1 MKKGYNRMDNNDRK
15 TSKLAIAGL
24 VVSVAIPSFF
34 FLCVLVFESLY
45 KQLNGAL
52 EIFMLLL
59 LILPFIALPLS
70 IAGMVIAKKKDRK
83 GLVPGTIGVALSVI
97 EIIFVVITFLG
108 YLRYEKAPGHSLDIV
123 SPFSETSSEAVTS
136 GSEQEIQYIY
146 TTGTKQLTSA
156 GRLSVFSKS
165 VIISLTHKV
174 AFNLTGKKE
183 KVQGKVAKDNL
194 NPEEAMVYIEKYS
207 NVKTA

>member
-1 MKKGYNRMDNNDRK
+1 MDNNDRK

-24 VVSVAIPSFF
+24 VVSVAIPSLF

-70 IAGMVIAKKKDRK
+70 ISGMVIAKKKDRK
-83 GLVPGTIGVALSVI
+83 GLVPGIIGVALSVI
-97 EIIFVVITFLG
+97 EIIFVVITFWG

-136 GSEQEIQYIY
+136 GSEQEIQHIY

-183 KVQGKVAKDNL
+183 KVQGKVVKDNL
-194 NPEEAMVYIEKYS
+194 NPEEAMVYIERYS

>member
-1 MKKGYNRMDNNDRK
+1 MNNNDRK

-24 VVSVAIPSFF
+24 VVSVAIPSLF

-83 GLVPGTIGVALSVI
+83 GLVPGTIGVVLSVI
-97 EIIFVVITFLG
+97 EIIFVVITFWG

-123 SPFSETSSEAVTS
+123 SPFSDTSSEAETS

-146 TTGTKQLTSA
+146 TTGTKQLASA

-183 KVQGKVAKDNL
+183 KVQGNVVKDNL

>member
-1 MKKGYNRMDNNDRK
+1 MSKDDRK

-24 VVSVAIPSFF
+24 IAAVAIPSLF

-59 LILPFIALPLS
+59 LVVPFIALPLS
-70 IAGMVIAKKKDRK
+70 ISGMVIAKKKDRK
-83 GLVPGTIGVALSVI
+83 GLVPGTIGLVLSVI

-108 YLRYEKAPGHSLDIV
+108 YLRDEKAPGHSLDIV
-123 SPFSETSSEAVTS
+123 PPFFETSSEAETS

-146 TTGTKQLTSA
+146 TTGTKQLMP
-156 GRLSVFSKS
+156 
-165 VIISLTHKV
+165 SLME
-174 AFNLTGKKE
+174 G
-183 KVQGKVAKDNL
+183 
-194 NPEEAMVYIEKYS
+194 I
-207 NVKTA
+207 